1 MAETADNRGALADQ
15 VATKRIRCSNVCQH
29 CRIRRVALLLANV
42 RANRRTELL
51 AGLTHFLLRI
61 VEQLVG
67 FEATFDFLVG
77 LAEGLWKEKDKLMPS
92 GGTPED
98 ASAYTKALNHTL
110 DSLIAAATPEYRTG
124 VAYDRDG
131 ASTFAYTRP
140 EEPRILKL
148 LDLMVLTQRIQNS
161 DRLVTLVSQPQGNP
175 TVKCKT
181 LITPLIPKL
190 KARYQQYSGSYFPVL
205 DGFLRA
211 FIERWLQDLLCTPSE
226 PPDCFVKKLACG
238 CEDCARVNR
247 FLRSDNVTDIFWGT
261 QEKRSHMEANL
272 RTDLSGA
279 VTCTTIVGRSPYGLR
294 VTKTQGAFTMERW
307 DGRVESA
314 RTFLALIGTP
324 DELARIM
331 GERYQDVQAA
341 LAGTKPY
348 KIGNSTPVV
357 VPVED
362 NSVAGTSVAQ
372 ATASGTQTG
381 PIVAGV
387 KRKAEDDGDV
397 IDLTSD

>member
-1 MAETADNRGALADQ
+1 M
-15 VATKRIRCSNVCQH
+15 
-29 CRIRRVALLLANV
+29 
-42 RANRRTELL
+42 
-51 AGLTHFLLRI
+51 
-61 VEQLVG
+61 EQLVG
-67 FEATFDFLVG
+67 FRVFEFWVG
-77 LAEGLWKEKDKLMPS
+77 LAEDLWKEKDKLIPS

-98 ASAYTKALNHTL
+98 ASPYTKALNHTL

-124 VAYDRDG
+124 VAYDCGR
-131 ASTFAYTRP
+131 ASTFAYAGP
-140 EEPRILKL
+140 EEPRILRL

-175 TVKCKT
+175 VVKCKT

-211 FIERWLQDLLCTPSE
+211 FVERWLQDLLCTPSE

-247 FLRSDNVTDIFWGT
+247 FLRSNDVTDIFWGT
-261 QEKRSHMEANL
+261 QKKRSHMETNL
-272 RTDLSGA
+272 RTALSDA
-279 VTCTTIVGRSPYGLR
+279 VTYTTIMGRSPYGLR

-314 RTFLALIGTP
+314 RAFLALIGTP

-357 VPVED
+357 APIEDTPVM
-362 NSVAGTSVAQ
+362 STSPAQ

-381 PIVAGV
+381 PVVAGV